1 MSDQPIRRKKNIE
14 DGGIG
19 VNKRGDGIGG
29 GPVGSSDGY
38 SGKGGGSGTTGGGG
52 PNRSGGSRSPLSIIV
67 VLLILLLGGGG
78 GIGSLMG
85 GFSGGDDTS
94 YTTTQTTGSN
104 TTQTTTGT
112 VGNQNSTNQNT
123 TDQNT
128 TTESSAGTGSAGTS
142 QMGSLLGALLGGG
155 TGYYDQVGSEW
166 IETPNTG
173 KLDRSV
179 AEGSRAPR
187 TVIKGDGTDTTTIM
201 IYMCGTDLESRSA
214 MATKDLQEMMAA
226 NISDNINI
234 IVYTGGCKGWQN
246 NVISSRTNQI
256 YQVKKGGLVLLKD
269 GLGEIPMTDPDNL
282 SGFIKWASS
291 NYKADRYDLIFWDHG
306 GGSVSGYGYDEKFAR
321 EGSMDISEINNALR
335 DSGINYDFIGFDAC
349 LMATV
354 ETAIVASRYA
364 DYMIASEETEPG
376 VGWYYTDWLNEYS
389 KNPSMETID
398 LAKLIIDTYTDVC
411 AQTCRGQK
419 TTLSL
424 INLAEL
430 DYTVPQELTD
440 FAIETSD
447 KISKKEFKEVSNARS
462 GAREFAASSKID
474 QVDAFHLAS
483 NMGTGEA
490 KQLANAL
497 KGCVKYNRTSQSMTN
512 AYGLSIYFPYQKT
525 SKVDNMVSTYEA
537 IGMEDSYADC
547 IQKFASME
555 VAGQVASGGTMS
567 PAGSLFGELQGS
579 GQSVSSADVLL
590 QLFGTM
596 MSSGVTGVSGLDASN
611 SAFFGRGL
619 DAETMAE
626 YVAENQLSMENA
638 IWTKNSE
645 GQDVIQMTSEQWDL
659 VQNLDYQMFYD
670 DGTGYVD
677 LGWDNA
683 YDIDSDGNPVAPSDR
698 TWLSINGQTVAY
710 YRIDLQGI
718 SDNYSITG
726 RVPCKLNDVDANL
739 ILVFDSENE
748 DGYVAGVTYDYVDG
762 ETETVAKNL
771 TEIQPGD
778 RIDFVCDF
786 YDYDENFQQR
796 YLLGETLTVDG
807 DMNDLHIANTSVGD
821 GKVLVTFRFTDLY
834 GEVKWTTAKEY

>member
-1 MSDQPIRRKKNIE
+1 MADGPIRRKKNVE
-14 DGGIG
+14 AGGTG
-19 VNKRGDGIGG
+19 VNKRGDGLGG

-52 PNRSGGSRSPLSIIV
+52 PQRSGGSRSPLSIIIILAV
-67 VLLILLLGGGG
+67 LLLGGGG

-85 GFSGGDDTS
+85 GFSGGDDTA
-94 YTTTQTTGSN
+94 YTSTQTPGSS

-112 VGNQNSTNQNT
+112 GNNQNT
-123 TDQNT
+123 TSQNSDQA
-128 TTESSAGTGSAGTS
+128 SQGAGGIEVPAGGSWLST
-142 QMGSLLGALLGGG
+142 LLGGG
-155 TGYYDQVGSEW
+155 PGYYNTVGSEW
-166 IETPNTG
+166 SETPNTG

-187 TVIKGDGTDTTTIM
+187 TAIKGDGTDTTTIM

-269 GLGEIPMTDPDNL
+269 GLGETPMTDPNNL

-291 NYKADRYDLIFWDHG
+291 NYQADRYDLIFWDHG
-306 GGSVSGYGYDEKFAR
+306 GGSVSGYGYDEKFVR
-321 EGSMDISEINNALR
+321 EGSMDLSEINNALK

-354 ETAIVASRYA
+354 ETALVASKYA

-398 LAKLIIDTYTDVC
+398 LAKIIIDTYTDVC

-424 INLAEL
+424 IDLAEL
-430 DYTVPQELTD
+430 ENTVPKELAD
-440 FAIETSD
+440 FATETSD
-447 KISKKEFKEVSNARS
+447 KISKKEYKEVSNARS

-474 QVDAFHLAS
+474 QVDLIHLAS
-483 NMGTGEA
+483 NMGTDEA
-490 KQLANAL
+490 KQLADAL
-497 KGCVKYNRTSQSMTN
+497 KGCVKYNRTSQTMTN

-537 IGMEDSYADC
+537 IGMDDSYADC

-555 VAGQVASGGTMS
+555 VAGQVASGGTMT
-567 PAGSLFGELQGS
+567 PAGSLFGDLQSS
-579 GQSVSSADVLL
+579 GQSVSSAEVLM

-596 MSSGVTGVSGLDASN
+596 MSSGVTGISGLDASN
-611 SAFFGRGL
+611 SSFFGRGL
-619 DAETMAE
+619 DAETMAS
-626 YVAENQLSMENA
+626 YVAENQLTLDNSL
-638 IWTKNSE
+638 WTVNSE
-645 GQDVIQMTSEQWDL
+645 GQDIIKMTPEQWQL
-659 VQNLDYQMFYD
+659 VQDLDYQLFYD

-683 YDIDSDGNPVAPSDR
+683 YDVDDDGNPIAPSDR
-698 TWLSINGQTVAY
+698 TWISINGQSVAY
-710 YRIDLQGI
+710 YRIDTQGTP
-718 SDNYSITG
+718 DDYAITG

-748 DGYVAGVTYDYVDG
+748 DGYVAGVTYDYVEG

-771 TEIQPGD
+771 TEIQQGD

-796 YLLGETLTVDG
+796 YLLGDTLTVDG
-807 DMNDLHIANTSVGD
+807 DMKDLHIANTSVGE
-821 GKVLVTFRFTDLY
+821 GKVLVAFKFTDLY
-834 GEVKWTTAKEY
+834 GQVKWTTAKEY

>member
-1 MSDQPIRRKKNIE
+1 MAEGPIRRKKNIE
-14 DGGIG
+14 DGGTG
-19 VNKRGDGIGG
+19 VNKRGDGLGG

-38 SGKGGGSGTTGGGG
+38 KGKGNGSGTTGGGG
-52 PNRSGGSRSPLSIIV
+52 SQRSGGSRSPLSIIV
-67 VLLILLLGGGG
+67 ILAILLLGGGG

-85 GFSGGDDTS
+85 GFSEGDDTS
-94 YTTTQTTGSN
+94 YTSTQQPG
-104 TTQTTTGT
+104 TTTG
-112 VGNQNSTNQNT
+112 QNTTSTTGNQNT
-123 TDQNT
+123 TDQNSDSQT
-128 TTESSAGTGSAGTS
+128 SAGTGSAGTS
-142 QMGSLLGALLGGG
+142 QADSWLSTLLGGG
-155 TGYYDQVGSEW
+155 PSYYNTVGSEW
-166 IETPNTG
+166 SETPNTG
-173 KLDRSV
+173 NLDRSV
-179 AEGSRAPR
+179 ADGSRDPR

-269 GLGEIPMTDPDNL
+269 GLGETPMTDPNNL

-306 GGSVSGYGYDEKFAR
+306 GGSVSGYGYDEKFVR
-321 EGSMDISEINNALR
+321 EGSMDLSEINKALK
-335 DSGINYDFIGFDAC
+335 DSGITYDFIGFDAC

-364 DYMIASEETEPG
+364 DYMIASEETEHG

-398 LAKLIIDTYTDVC
+398 LAKIIIDTYTDFC

-430 DYTVPQELTD
+430 ENTVPKELAD
-440 FAIETSD
+440 FATETSE
-447 KISKKEFKEVSNARS
+447 KISRKEYKEVSHARS

-474 QVDAFHLAS
+474 QVDLIHLAS
-483 NMGTGEA
+483 NMGTDES
-490 KQLANAL
+490 KQLADAL
-497 KGCVKYNRTSQSMTN
+497 KGCVKYNRTSQNMTN

-537 IGMEDSYADC
+537 IGMDDSYADC

-555 VAGQVASGGTMS
+555 VAGQAASGGTMT

-579 GQSVSSADVLL
+579 GQAASSADVLL

-596 MSSGVTGVSGLDASN
+596 MSSGVTGISGLDASN
-611 SAFFGRGL
+611 SSFFGRGL

-626 YVAENQLSMENA
+626 YVAENQLSLDNS
-638 IWTKNSE
+638 IWTQNSE
-645 GQDVIQMTSEQWDL
+645 GQDIIQLTKDQWDL
-659 VQNLDYQMFYD
+659 VQDLDYQMFYD

-683 YDIDSDGNPVAPSDR
+683 YDVDDDGNPIAPSDR
-698 TWLSINGQTVAY
+698 TWISINGQTVAY
-710 YRIDLQGI
+710 YRIDLQGTP
-718 SDNYSITG
+718 DDYAITG
-726 RVPCKLNDVDANL
+726 RVPCKINDVDANL

-771 TEIQPGD
+771 TELQNGD
-778 RIDFVCDF
+778 KIDFVCDF

-796 YLLGETLTVDG
+796 YLLGDTLTVDG
-807 DMNDLHIANTSVGD
+807 DMKDLHIANTSVGD

-834 GEVKWTTAKEY
+834 GETKWTSAKEY